1 MSTAAPGTDKATV
14 PLQILTPRGVLYE
27 GDVRMV
33 IAPSVAG
40 DVAILARHAPLEAFL
55 RTGETRVRLADET
68 LFRFATGEGYMTVEG
83 DSVLILAEQGEAAE
97 DIDRDRATA
106 DLEEAEEAL
115 GSLAEDDTVGR
126 KAAEAAKARAEN
138 RLRISAE

>member
-55 RTGETRVRLADET
+55 RIGETRVRLADES
-68 LFRFATGEGYMTVEG
+68 LLRFATGEGYMTVEG
-83 DSVLILAEQGEAAE
+83 DGVLILAEQGEAAE
-97 DIDRDRATA
+97 SIDRDRAQA
-106 DLEEAEEAL
+106 KLAEAEEAL
-115 GSLAEDDTVGR
+115 SSLPEDDTVGR
-126 KAAEAAKARAEN
+126 KAAEASKARAEN
-138 RLRISAE
+138 RLRVSGE